1 MIAKAVIF
9 MRRIVVQHTPS
20 LNGTVTVPGS
30 KNSSLALL
38 AAACLADEPVVL
50 HGIPRISDI
59 DVFFRIAADIGA
71 VIHRQEEDA
80 VYIDPRSIHS
90 ASIDPV
96 NAGAFRTAYYF
107 AGALLAKFGKVTVG
121 YPGGD
126 DFVSR
131 PIDQHVKAL
140 EAMGARFTYY
150 ADYYEVEATEL
161 RGADI
166 YFDTITSGGTINAML
181 AASRARGRTIL
192 RNAAR
197 DPEVVDTA
205 NMLVQMGAKIRGA
218 GTDMIRIE
226 GVPYLIGCQYTAIPD
241 RLIAGSFLIAAGAT
255 GGVITVNDIIP
266 EHLGCCIAKLREI
279 GLHLESTDNSV
290 TAFGSG
296 KLKAVRVRT
305 GMYPGFPTDLQQPL
319 TALLTQASG
328 RSLIADRVY
337 PRRFHHAAQLS
348 RMGANIE
355 VRSGIATIKGG
366 TVLQGTT
373 VHASDVRAGIC
384 LLIAGLTAEGTT
396 SIAGVH
402 HIERGYE
409 DIVASFRALGANV
422 REDNNIGDVGSVGEV
437 DPKTNAAG

>member
-1 MIAKAVIF
+1 
-9 MRRIVVQHTPS
+9 MRRIVVNRTPS
-20 LNGTVTVPGS
+20 LHGAITVPGS

-59 DVFFRIAADIGA
+59 EIFFRIAADIGA
-71 VIHRQEEDA
+71 VIHRDENDA
-80 VYIDPRSIHS
+80 VYIDPRNIHS
-90 ASIDPV
+90 ASIDPI

-107 AGALLAKFGKVTVG
+107 AGALLAKFGKVSVG

-140 EAMGARFTYY
+140 EAMGASFANYT
-150 ADYYEVEATEL
+150 DYYEVEASEL

-205 NMLVQMGAKIRGA
+205 NMLIQMGARIRGA

-226 GVPYLIGCQYTAIPD
+226 GVPYLVGCQYTAIPD

-255 GGVITVNDIIP
+255 GGVVTVKDVIP
-266 EHLGCCIAKLREI
+266 EHLDSCLAKLSEI
-279 GLHLESTDNSV
+279 GLQVETSESTV
-290 TAFGSG
+290 TVIGDG
-296 KLKAVRVRT
+296 KLKATRVRT

-337 PRRFHHAAQLS
+337 PKRFHHAAQLS

-355 VRSGIATIKGG
+355 VRSGVATIKGG
-366 TVLQGTT
+366 APLRGAA

-384 LLIAGLTAEGTT
+384 LLIAGLVADGTT
-396 SIAGVH
+396 TIAGVQ

-409 DIVASFRALGANV
+409 NIVSSFQALGASV
-422 REDNNIGDVGSVGEV
+422 CEETFTSEDWLE
-437 DPKTNAAG
+437 AAGKE